1 MTSKNAKTVLFAS
14 LIAVMILPFLITNA
28 YAEEEYVITPLDE
41 LEYFTSGNFLD
52 VHLLPVD
59 SDTVV
64 ISLKDYTSRSNI
76 IKTFDISSNGTLTE
90 ISSLH
95 HGGASSGSSSF
106 IKLDSGYYALVFN
119 DYDPTTNRGQ
129 FSLKTFAIS
138 DDGININEIS
148 SLQLFQQMVQWPQ
161 VVQVDSDTLVIT
173 YTAGVYY
180 DTRILTVN
188 VSSDGIATEILSE
201 LEYAEYTSNMFMDL
215 VKVDSNT
222 VASGYYDTP
231 TRNAI
236 IKTFDISSS
245 GTITELSSLQYDGST
260 GQQDIYSLVQV
271 DSDTI
276 VLVNGNRTSSSTS
289 LKTLDISAAGII
301 TEVES
306 LYLFNGLLTVGN
318 DPFIKLDSGVFALSY
333 TSLDGDAIKIFT
345 VSPDGTNITEILTSN
360 DVNSN
365 LSKHSL
371 IQVDSDTLVLS
382 GIIGRGNG
390 SWDAII
396 KTFDF
401 SIIINDDIPPEI
413 TLLGNNTVNID
424 VDSTYTDAGATATD
438 DIDGDITANIVT
450 NNPVDTSISGNYTI
464 TYDVADSSGNNATQV
479 TRTVIVSIPLTITAP
494 SNYSTEATAL
504 LTPLNSTSYG
514 TATAIDDTD
523 PNPAITNDAPP
534 TFPLGDT
541 TITWAATDSSGKTA
555 TATQIITVQDT
566 TNPTLMI
573 SGYEIRTID
582 VDSTYTDAGAT
593 ASDIVDGDI
602 TSSIVITG
610 SVDTST
616 EGTYHLYYD
625 VSDSSGNPAT
635 QVIRTIGVHPFVLEC
650 PEPESHYNIIYG
662 TEGNDRIDG
671 THRDDLI
678 FGYGGNDTITG
689 DYGNDCIYGGEGND
703 TISGEYGND
712 TLRGGYGD
720 DHILGNEGNDSIYGG
735 YGEDDISGDEG
746 NDYIS
751 GGGDDDTIYGNEGN
765 DYLNG
770 AGGND
775 YIKGNEGDD
784 NIHGNQGDDY
794 LFAGTGYDTLYGD
807 SDLDICQINGESED
821 TTVSCETIE
830 YGKITTITDCNEDSS
845 HYNTIIGTEGDD
857 VIDGTDGDDLIFG
870 LGGNDTI
877 NGNSGND
884 CIYGGN
890 GNDTIDGNSGFD
902 YIFGGDNDDVI
913 RGSGNQDYI
922 YGGAGNDILKGNN
935 GRDHLF
941 AGIGYDALNGGDKSD
956 TCQINDASKDTT
968 LNCELIQYDEGI
980 QPEITLLGN
989 NPVNIKVDSTYTDAG
1004 ATALDETDGDITSS
1018 IVTNN
1023 PVDTSISGNYTI
1035 TYDVADSSTNPA
1047 IQVTRTVLVSIEC
1060 EEPESHYNII
1070 YGTEGDDVMDGTD
1083 GDDLIFGLGGND
1095 TINGNEGNDCIYGGN
1110 GSDDISGGTGN
1121 DHIYGGKGNDIVA
1134 GWFGNDYVYGNKGN
1148 DYVYGGWGNDT
1159 IYGNQGDDYLFG
1171 SIDYNAVN
1179 GGWGSDICKINGESE
1194 DTTVKCEVI
1203 EY

>member
-1 MTSKNAKTVLFAS
+1 
-14 LIAVMILPFLITNA
+14 
-28 YAEEEYVITPLDE
+28 
-41 LEYFTSGNFLD
+41 
-52 VHLLPVD
+52 
-59 SDTVV
+59 
-64 ISLKDYTSRSNI
+64 
-76 IKTFDISSNGTLTE
+76 
-90 ISSLH
+90 
-95 HGGASSGSSSF
+95 
-106 IKLDSGYYALVFN
+106 
-119 DYDPTTNRGQ
+119 
-129 FSLKTFAIS
+129 
-138 DDGININEIS
+138 
-148 SLQLFQQMVQWPQ
+148 
-161 VVQVDSDTLVIT
+161 
-173 YTAGVYY
+173 
-180 DTRILTVN
+180 
-188 VSSDGIATEILSE
+188 
-201 LEYAEYTSNMFMDL
+201 
-215 VKVDSNT
+215 
-222 VASGYYDTP
+222 
-231 TRNAI
+231 
-236 IKTFDISSS
+236 

-424 VDSTYTDAGATATD
+424 VDSTYTEAGAIALD
-438 DIDGDITANIVT
+438 NI
-450 NNPVDTSISGNYTI
+450 
-464 TYDVADSSGNNATQV
+464 
-479 TRTVIVSIPLTITAP
+479 
-494 SNYSTEATAL
+494 
-504 LTPLNSTSYG
+504 
-514 TATAIDDTD
+514 
-523 PNPAITNDAPP
+523 
-534 TFPLGDT
+534 
-541 TITWAATDSSGKTA
+541 
-555 TATQIITVQDT
+555 
-566 TNPTLMI
+566 
-573 SGYEIRTID
+573 
-582 VDSTYTDAGAT
+582 
-593 ASDIVDGDI
+593 DGDI

-678 FGYGGNDTITG
+678 FGYGGNDIITG

-735 YGEDDISGDEG
+735 NGEDDISGNEG
-746 NDYIS
+746 NDYVS

-890 GNDTIDGNSGFD
+890 GNDTIDGNSYLINPDQGL
-902 YIFGGDNDDVI
+902 ISPGVAPAPAAP
-913 RGSGNQDYI
+913 
-922 YGGAGNDILKGNN
+922 GAAI
-935 GRDHLF
+935 
-941 AGIGYDALNGGDKSD
+941 
-956 TCQINDASKDTT
+956 
-968 LNCELIQYDEGI
+968 
-980 QPEITLLGN
+980 PEIPTAA
-989 NPVNIKVDSTYTDAG
+989 PVEAPKAVPEPARPAEAAPAAPVTPPPAPPAAEAPPVAPEKPAKPEKAEPRRYTEA
-1004 ATALDETDGDITSS
+1004 
-1018 IVTNN
+1018 
-1023 PVDTSISGNYTI
+1023 
-1035 TYDVADSSTNPA
+1035 
-1047 IQVTRTVLVSIEC
+1047 
-1060 EEPESHYNII
+1060 EERDLRREQAPE
-1070 YGTEGDDVMDGTD
+1070 
-1083 GDDLIFGLGGND
+1083 
-1095 TINGNEGNDCIYGGN
+1095 
-1110 GSDDISGGTGN
+1110 
-1121 DHIYGGKGNDIVA
+1121 
-1134 GWFGNDYVYGNKGN
+1134 
-1148 DYVYGGWGNDT
+1148 
-1159 IYGNQGDDYLFG
+1159 
-1171 SIDYNAVN
+1171 
-1179 GGWGSDICKINGESE
+1179 
-1194 DTTVKCEVI
+1194 
-1203 EY
+1203 